1 MALFVSLPAVANDP
15 DDYMYVNPDFVELN
29 DEGVGT
35 VTVWLKT
42 YVEEYL
48 TFGMDLYLPEGFTI
62 VKNSRGKYIFTWN
75 DDDITGSVVSHQMS
89 YADRD
94 GFIRIIAT
102 SMSQDYILP
111 GDNWLFSF
119 QVQAPEGFN
128 SQAEAEIKNIGFA
141 EGLKEQHNFDDVTF
155 TIGVKT
161 TGVEN
166 ISCEGDG
173 EEVIYNL
180 QGIRMERP
188 LRPGI
193 YIING
198 VKTAVR

>member
-1 MALFVSLPAVANDP
+1 
-15 DDYMYVNPDFVELN
+15 
-29 DEGVGT
+29 
-35 VTVWLKT
+35 
-42 YVEEYL
+42 
-48 TFGMDLYLPEGFTI
+48 
-62 VKNSRGKYIFTWN
+62 
-75 DDDITGSVVSHQMS
+75 
-89 YADRD
+89 
-94 GFIRIIAT
+94 
-102 SMSQDYILP
+102 MSQDYILP